1 MKSRTKIDLNVI
13 TNAISAYT
21 SQPNSYSLD
30 FGIDSNG
37 KYYLVE
43 VNDGHSLGTYGI
55 GPITYAKFLS
65 ARWSELTETKDYLN
79 F

>member
-1 MKSRTKIDLNVI
+1 MK
-13 TNAISAYT
+13 AISVYK
-21 SQPNSYSLD
+21 SQPCSYSMDIGLA
-30 FGIDSNG
+30 SNG

-65 ARWSELTETKDYLN
+65 ARWSELTETKDLLN